1 MLVTERT
8 LRLECEKL
16 AALKAERVT
25 ERNQLLEQDQQICQC
40 VDIPTFYLYVCRRL
54 FLTAFIFRPDA
65 DNDNIIPTHEQLVE
79 LRAHVAH
86 GTALYKQRAQQLDG
100 IRVCLMSVVC
110 KIMSYRKT

>member
-54 FLTAFIFRPDA
+54 FLIASFRPDA
-65 DNDNIIPTHEQLVE
+65 DNDNIIPTHEQLVD
-79 LRAHVAH
+79 LRAHVAY
-86 GTALYKQRAQQLDG
+86 GTALFKQRAQQLDG
-100 IRVCLMSVVC
+100 IRVYLMLVVC
-110 KIMSYRKT
+110 KIMCYRKT